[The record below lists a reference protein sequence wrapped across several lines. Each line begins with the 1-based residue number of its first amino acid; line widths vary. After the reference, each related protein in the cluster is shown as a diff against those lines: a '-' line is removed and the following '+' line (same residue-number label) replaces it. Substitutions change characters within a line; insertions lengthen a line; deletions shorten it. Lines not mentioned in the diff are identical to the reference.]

1 MACSSIFRFI
11 IYHRRC
17 CIRGWSV
24 FLEKD
29 SWLAWM
35 PRAVW
40 RADVLEHK
48 WFLCFIFNT
57 PCSTHPF
64 PPFTLS
70 PLTVPVFLPP
80 LCCSLLLSI
89 IFSQLP
95 FLFVIIPLFISS
107 ISGTLSQILTQFPVP
122 FCFVLTGRDGV
133 FVVLFK
139 QIFFRFRRARVAL
152 VGKDTGGSLFWTA
165 CRSTSECVVRP
176 NEPILAAASL
186 SNFLSDCMPALSFL
200 SSALAHSLDLSLSWL
215 KAFRQTKVTAD
226 FSSNHIKLTTQGCSQ
241 LWAIFSL
248 HLSDFLFSVFP
259 PRSFCL
265 PVSA

>member
-64 PPFTLS
+64 PPITLS
-70 PLTVPVFLPP
+70 PLSVHVFFCLFSFSLSYPLVVNYLFFVCNYLFIFIFNFVNTFSDSHSISFPIFLCFDWLRWCVCCPVQTHF
-80 LCCSLLLSI
+80 
-89 IFSQLP
+89 
-95 FLFVIIPLFISS
+95 FLFLSRTCWKGHGGKFI
-107 ISGTLSQILTQFPVP
+107 LDRLPVD
-122 FCFVLTGRDGV
+122 VRV
-133 FVVLFK
+133 FGL
-139 QIFFRFRRARVAL
+139 
-152 VGKDTGGSLFWTA
+152 
-165 CRSTSECVVRP
+165 CVVRP
-176 NEPILAAASL
+176 NEPILEAGSL
-186 SNFLSDCMPALSFL
+186 SNFLLDCMPALSFL
-200 SSALAHSLDLSLSWL
+200 SLLLTHSISL
-215 KAFRQTKVTAD
+215 
-226 FSSNHIKLTTQGCSQ
+226 
-241 LWAIFSL
+241 
-248 HLSDFLFSVFP
+248 
-259 PRSFCL
+259 
-265 PVSA
+265 